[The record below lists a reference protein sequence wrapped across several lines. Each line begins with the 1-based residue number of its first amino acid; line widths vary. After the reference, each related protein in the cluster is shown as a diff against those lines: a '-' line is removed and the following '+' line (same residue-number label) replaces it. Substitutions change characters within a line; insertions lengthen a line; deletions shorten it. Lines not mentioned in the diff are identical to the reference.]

1 MQQSGNARQVSWGA
15 VCNHSAGF
23 ASLRREGSRG
33 TRKKAPAA
41 TEPNAF
47 DFLNTKIEELGINDD
62 TLLGCGINVVG
73 CYERLLEGC
82 SRFLS
87 YYGIKVDFVPPQE
100 GSYIDKLTSLI
111 NYFDE
116 RVQSLGYEFV
126 AVSRAPYNT
135 ESSDLDFI
143 VYRWGKEFEE
153 TVVVLYCCPAV
164 YMSEEGGRWYKQ
176 FMKFASDSMAVN
188 LGANSDNYQLD
199 MTLEMAIEEAEADPD
214 EELRVG
220 TGTAASIAKE
230 YKTGLFKKLF
240 DEIERMPKMTAKQ
253 LIDGLEDYKSRCPM
267 NEQDLIECLI
277 EGVPVVA
284 RANVFAFDFNPD
296 DSGIQADEDED
307 NWLSGPLSTAILY
320 SRNDGIGEAMIGN
333 INSGINSG
341 TLGYTWSRFL
351 CVSNGLKAEDVK
363 EFEADRD
370 FLPRFD
376 EWLYMFNK
384 ETEKFDKY
392 EC

>member
-1 MQQSGNARQVSWGA
+1 MQQSGNARQVSRRA
-15 VCNHSAGF
+15 VCNHPTGF
-23 ASLRREGSRG
+23 APLRYEGSRG

-62 TLLGCGINVVG
+62 TLLGYGINVVG

-87 YYGIKVDFVPPQE
+87 YYGIEVDFVPPQ
-100 GSYIDKLTSLI
+100 GWSYIDKLVSLT

-116 RVQSLGYEFV
+116 HVQSLGYEFV

-143 VYRWGKEFEE
+143 VFRWGKEFEE
-153 TVVVLYCCPAV
+153 KVVVLYCCPAE
-164 YMSEEGGRWYKQ
+164 YMSEEGGRWYRQ
-176 FMKFASDSMAVN
+176 FMKFTSDSMAVS
-188 LGANSDNYQLD
+188 LGANTDNYQLD
-199 MTLEMAIEEAEADPD
+199 MMLEMAIEEAEADPE

-220 TGTAASIAKE
+220 TGAAASIAKE
-230 YKTGLFKKLF
+230 YKAGSFKKLF
-240 DEIERMPKMTAKQ
+240 DEIERMPKMTAEQ
-253 LIDGLEDYKSRCPM
+253 LIDGLEEYRSRCPLD
-267 NEQDLIECLI
+267 EQDLIECMI
-277 EGVPVVA
+277 EGVALVA

-296 DSGIQADEDED
+296 DSGIQSDENED

-320 SRNDGIGEAMIGN
+320 SRHDGVGETMIDN
-333 INSGINSG
+333 INSDINSG

-351 CVSNGLKAEDVK
+351 CVSNDLKTEHVK

-376 EWLYMFNK
+376 EWLYMFNR

-392 EC
+392 ER